1 MSAYI
6 ETHGIDK
13 KPCVDE
19 LLDYLQSHDYKT
31 AVATAT
37 DPERAEKYL
46 RSIGIYEKFD
56 RVVCATTVPHGK
68 PMPDVYLYAC
78 EQIGEAPADC
88 IAVEDSPNGVRS
100 ATDAGIR
107 TVMVPDL
114 AEPDA
119 DTAKRIAAKAGTL
132 FDIILMFEDGDL
144 S

>member
-1 MSAYI
+1 MI
-6 ETHGIDK
+6 
-13 KPCVDE
+13 
-19 LLDYLQSHDYKT
+19 QN
-31 AVATAT
+31 
-37 DPERAEKYL
+37 PERAEKYL

>member
-1 MSAYI
+1 M
-6 ETHGIDK
+6 
-13 KPCVDE
+13 
-19 LLDYLQSHDYKT
+19 
-31 AVATAT
+31 
-37 DPERAEKYL
+37 
-46 RSIGIYEKFD
+46 
-56 RVVCATTVPHGK
+56 
-68 PMPDVYLYAC
+68 
-78 EQIGEAPADC
+78 
-88 IAVEDSPNGVRS
+88 RS